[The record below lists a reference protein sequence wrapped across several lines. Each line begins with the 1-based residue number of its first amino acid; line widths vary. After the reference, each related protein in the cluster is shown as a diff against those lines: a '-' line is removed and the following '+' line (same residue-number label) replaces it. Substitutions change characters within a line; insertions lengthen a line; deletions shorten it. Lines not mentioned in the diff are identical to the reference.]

1 MNDQETT
8 VRAFYAAFDQKD
20 AEKMM
25 SLYTDDVKFSDPAFP
40 ALTGDDAKNMW
51 RMMVSRAKELRV
63 EVKSVETDGNVCRTR
78 WEARYLFGD
87 KKRPVHNIID
97 ATMTFRDGK
106 IAEHKDVF
114 DVGRWSRQAIGSV
127 AYLLG
132 NTAWMRNKIQ
142 TQAQNGLTLYT
153 KLKNRKKPETHSRDA
168 AVKVD
173 GG

>member
-1 MNDQETT
+1 MNDQERT
-8 VRAFYAAFDQKD
+8 VRAFYSAFDQKNS
-20 AEKMM
+20 EEMM

-63 EVKSVETDGNVCRTR
+63 EVKSVETEGAVCRTR

-106 IAEHKDVF
+106 IAEHTDVF

-127 AYLLG
+127 AYVMG
-132 NTAWMRNKIQ
+132 GTQWMRTKIQ
-142 TQAQNGLTLYT
+142 TEAQKGLTLYT
-153 KLKNRKKPETHSRDA
+153 KLKNRKKPDIHSRDA
-168 AVKVD
+168 AVRVNAD
-173 GG
+173 